1 MDVLRVTAAAVPIDN
16 IKYPRLFIKLESLFS
31 VKIQD
36 FQLFE
41 NHIAVYEREN
51 GLPKPTVYRLPATG
65 EAVGQLQGG
74 QSIDFV
80 DPAYAVEP
88 ESSQFHSNVIR
99 FYYSSMRTP
108 PSIFDYDMDTGVSV
122 LKKIDTVSY
131 HLHHLVFVYPI
142 FNNTSAI
149 GTICT
154 AALESPFIPGYTVA
168 QFQR

>member
-1 MDVLRVTAAAVPIDN
+1 
-16 IKYPRLFIKLESLFS
+16 

-51 GLPKPTVYRLPATG
+51 GLPKATVYRLPATG

-74 QSIDFV
+74 RAIDFA

-88 ESSQFHSNVIR
+88 ETSLFHSNIIR
-99 FYYSSMRTP
+99 FHYSSMRTP
-108 PSIFDYDMDTGVSV
+108 PSVFDYDMDTGVSV

-131 HLHHLVFVYPI
+131 HMHHLVFVYPI
-142 FNNTSAI
+142 FISTNAMEQSVH
-149 GTICT
+149 
-154 AALESPFIPGYTVA
+154 LL
-168 QFQR
+168 